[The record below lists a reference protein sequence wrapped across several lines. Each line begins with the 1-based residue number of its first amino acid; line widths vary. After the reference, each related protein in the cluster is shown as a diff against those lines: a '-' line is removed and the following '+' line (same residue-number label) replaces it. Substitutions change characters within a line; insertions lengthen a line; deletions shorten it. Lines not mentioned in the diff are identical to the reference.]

1 MSIRYLK
8 FETDDRDSG
17 KIPVD
22 EYGVLIN
29 HIGGVQA
36 DWSVNDPSDPAYVK
50 NRICYTADPV
60 ETTLIEEQTVTFDN
74 VSELYAPLEGSLC
87 LEEGKTYIVNFNGGT
102 YECVAWHNSE
112 LDAMCIGNGA
122 LIGDSEHGNNEP
134 FCCDSGAMGEIFLG
148 TSVTGVYT
156 ISISAF
162 VSESTQ
168 IDSKYL
174 PNSNIVNGSSKF
186 SLRTTGSME
195 ENENY
200 KMGRFSFACGFRT
213 TASGENSHAEG
224 TYTIAS
230 GLGSHAEGRITTAS
244 GSNSHAEGIDTT
256 ASGEN
261 SHSEG
266 NKTTASGIDSHAEG
280 NKTTASGFGSHAE
293 GIGTIATG
301 KNQHVQGRYNIE
313 DSAEKYANIVGNGK
327 SDTARSNAHTLDW
340 SGNAWFAGT
349 VEGMA
354 LIVKSSTAGSSKRF
368 KITVDDSG
376 TISATEVT

>member
-36 DWSVNDPSDPAYVK
+36 DWFVNDPSDPAYVK
-50 NRICYTADPV
+50 NRICYTANPV
-60 ETTLIEEQTVTFDN
+60 ETTLIEEQTVTIDDGYG
-74 VSELYAPLEGSLC
+74 LYAAPLEGSLY
-87 LEEGKTYIVNFNGGT
+87 LEEGKTYTVKFNGGT
-102 YECVAWHNSE
+102 YECVAWPNSE

-134 FCCDSGAMGEIFLG
+134 FCFDSYDVGAINLN
-148 TSVTGVYT
+148 TSSAGVYT
-156 ISISAF
+156 ISIGAV

-168 IDSKYL
+168 IDPKYL
-174 PNSNIVNGSSKF
+174 PNSNIVNGSSGF
-186 SLRTTGSME
+186 SLRTKGSME
-195 ENENY
+195 ESENY
-200 KMGRFSFACGFRT
+200 KIGSCSFACGYKT
-213 TASGENSHAEG
+213 TASGPSSHAEGLQTNASGDYSHAEGMSTTASDGCSHAEGMNTTASSLNSHAEG
-224 TYTIAS
+224 MDTIAS
-230 GLGSHAEGRITTAS
+230 GPMSHAEGT
-244 GSNSHAEGIDTT
+244 
-256 ASGEN
+256 
-261 SHSEG
+261 
-266 NKTTASGIDSHAEG
+266 
-280 NKTTASGFGSHAE
+280 
-293 GIGTIATG
+293 GTIATG
-301 KNQHVQGRYNIE
+301 ENQHVQGRYNIE

-327 SDTARSNAHTLDW
+327 YTARSNIHTLDW

-376 TISATEVT
+376 TISATEVTE